1 MCPLTRA
8 DLMRSF
14 SISIT
19 SLEVSMATLLALLAT
34 CSAASLGSEVSA
46 ERSMSRSYKF
56 LAAAS

>member
-1 MCPLTRA
+1 
-8 DLMRSF
+8 MRSF

-19 SLEVSMATLLALLAT
+19 SLEVSMATLLALFAA

-46 ERSMSRSYKF
+46 ERSMPRSCKF